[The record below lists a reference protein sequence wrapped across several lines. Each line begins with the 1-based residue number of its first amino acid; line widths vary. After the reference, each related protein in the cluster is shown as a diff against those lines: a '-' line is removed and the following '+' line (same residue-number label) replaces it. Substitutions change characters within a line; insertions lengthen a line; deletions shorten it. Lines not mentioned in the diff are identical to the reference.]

1 MNRSLRR
8 ILHPVAGLLV
18 LLALGCV
25 RKAAPPPAPPS
36 LPVPSPAIPP
46 DVRERFR
53 STLSPEAVAA
63 CPVTRPNVFYPPGF
77 LPDIEMAGYNV
88 RNREATLW
96 ARLEPEG
103 ALLFYPGG
111 PGRVEPDGSLSGD
124 MSWYRMG
131 LTGPLRVEGRRLDA
145 PAPPLSTAS
154 VGEGPETGAQT
165 VRLTFPTEGCW
176 ALTARVGAHALT
188 VVIRVIRVPFEIPVR
203 SGPRCCRRR
212 SRGWI

>member
-1 MNRSLRR
+1 MSRSLRR
-8 ILHPVAGLLV
+8 ILHPVARLLV

-36 LPVPSPAIPP
+36 LPVPSPAIPS

-53 STLSPEAVAA
+53 SALSPAAVVA

-96 ARLEPEG
+96 ARLKPEG

-111 PGRVEPDGSLSGD
+111 PGRVEPDGSLSVD
-124 MSWYRMG
+124 LSWYRVG

-154 VGEGPETGAQT
+154 VIGWKVPLRED
-165 VRLTFPTEGCW
+165 GCGW
-176 ALTARVGAHALT
+176 SCGRD
-188 VVIRVIRVPFEIPVR
+188 
-203 SGPRCCRRR
+203 GPRRRASGWSSGR
-212 SRGWI
+212 SMDGWPNASGRLLA